1 MAAEL
6 RLNVGLD
13 LNYFKRQLP
22 QLSAAAAGYKL
33 PLQVKFDRKTLTNEL
48 RLLGNQFS
56 KRRNYTI
63 QVNDHQLKEARNKAE
78 ALVNYLNANLKGAKY
93 VIDIEYREK
102 GGPGGAGFAAGPQG
116 AAGLA
121 EYMRTQGLSGGNFV
135 QTGRQERFRRRVS
148 EAKLPEL
155 RSMAKTAGIKGG
167 YKLRKGELQN
177 ELLKISAE
185 LQEQILGNIK
195 NQLRVPKGMLTSA
208 SGKPRF
214 KLPSVGDPSRIS
226 SVFPRIGST
235 GGQSGPGS
243 FRFAN
248 PQLPGTG
255 SQLALPSAEMRLR
268 SRLDAAAA
276 RNTARDVAVRSGD
289 ISSRLQRPALAA
301 GGYSGGRFGGGNRG
315 GGFSSGP
322 GMPSMPAL
330 PGSGAIRELGGEF
343 ANATKQVLLF
353 GTAYKGLAFLMDFPA
368 QVGSAVAALQSF
380 NNTLSA
386 ITPNA
391 EAAAQANDFI
401 LGIVDKYNVPLQSA
415 RDGFTKLY
423 ASLSPAGFSGEDIE
437 ELFLGVS
444 QAAATFGMSADKVD
458 RVNYAFAQMASKGQI
473 MSEELKG
480 QLGDVLPGAM
490 GIFAEAAGLEGPDAI
505 QKFSKALEDGAFKGE
520 NMNKLL
526 KNVSTVLQEEF
537 GPGAEGAARTFQGLT
552 NRMQNSMKLLYEAF
566 EPLAVDFLNGVVVPL
581 TGGIKTLTDGFTAF
595 FTQTAAK
602 TKDGAAFAAVL
613 EDLRPSF
620 EGIKENVIEVTTVL
634 KPMFAALGLVAQKL
648 IEIAGNPVVGYLAK
662 MLAILLPLNAAYRA
676 ITTTIALVKA
686 KMLLLKTAIVLT
698 NAASATGA
706 AKFKLLRVA
715 ITLMGGA
722 SGKTAIKVRALGV
735 AMKAALGST
744 VIGGILVGIGLL
756 IEKMISLRA
765 KMDDVKRAAQEAS
778 ASIAS
783 MGRAE
788 AVQTRNQAEAD
799 LVTLRG
805 LKGRSGGK
813 YSHVATTEAEQA
825 ALERAGVATNKFK
838 DRTQGGAAVSGV
850 MGQAIDRALEQTQGR
865 ITSSRDRVIALDQE
879 SAAEKARLKEELAE
893 ISLEGSDGSGSK
905 DKPMSAD
912 ALTINEAL
920 NQKRREG
927 NELAVAH
934 LELAAELQ
942 KIKEEELSATDE
954 QAALD
959 DARTKHLLKIQKIQE
974 KNDKDAQKALEE
986 QKASRFTLKGILLEA
1001 QLASGAISEE
1011 EYKIQKF
1018 LLDQE
1023 ATRRRILELPGLTDA
1038 ERQGA
1043 INQLPTA
1050 PPEEKGDIA
1059 NWIEKTEEDLNNFE
1073 GMATEVADGIASEF
1087 GTAFSDILQGT
1098 TSISEGLSN
1107 AFANIS
1113 KMFADMVMQMLA
1125 KWAMLQVMKGLFP
1138 GMADGGVVNAS
1149 GGGGGVSL
1157 VPGFANGGIVKGPTM
1172 AMVGEGRFNEAVVP
1186 LPNGKAIP
1194 VDMGKGG
1201 GGNVNSSVVVNINNG
1216 GGSESSTK
1224 GSQGNQLAKGIEGA
1238 VKDVIMREMR
1248 PGGMIAS
1255 RK

>member
-56 KRRNYTI
+56 KRRNYKI
-63 QVNDHQLKEARNKAE
+63 QVDDYQLKQAREKAE
-78 ALVNYLNANLKGAKY
+78 ALVSYLNTNLKGAKY

-102 GGPGGAGFAAGPQG
+102 GGPGGTGFAAGPQG

-135 QTGRQERFRRRVS
+135 QSGRQERFRKAVG
-148 EAKLPEL
+148 EANVKQLQAMARQVDL
-155 RSMAKTAGIKGG
+155 KGRSGLKKA
-167 YKLRKGELQN
+167 ELQR

-185 LQEQILGNIK
+185 LQEKILGNIK
-195 NQLRVPKGMLTSA
+195 NQLKVPSGMLTSA

-214 KLPSVGDPSRIS
+214 KLPSVGDPSKVS
-226 SVFPRIGST
+226 SVFPRVGSMV
-235 GGQSGPGS
+235 GQPGS
-243 FRFAN
+243 GSFQFA
-248 PQLPGTG
+248 PR
-255 SQLALPSAEMRLR
+255 ALPPAKTGPVDTSVLQGQRFGAP
-268 SRLDAAAA
+268 SVPPA
-276 RNTARDVAVRSGD
+276 R
-289 ISSRLQRPALAA
+289 
-301 GGYSGGRFGGGNRG
+301 GGYSGGIFGGGNRG

-423 ASLSPAGFSGEDIE
+423 ASMSPAGFSGEDIE

-526 KNVSTVLQEEF
+526 KNVSMILQEEF

-676 ITTTIALVKA
+676 IMTTIGLVKA
-686 KMLLLKTAIVLT
+686 KLLLLKTAIVLT

-805 LKGRSGGK
+805 MRARGGPTQA
-813 YSHVATTEAEQA
+813 SMVAASDAERA
-825 ALERAGVATNKFK
+825 ALERAGVTPTKFR
-838 DRTQGGAAVSGV
+838 DRANGGGEAQGTTVS
-850 MGQAIDRALEQTQGR
+850 AIARALEQTQGR

-879 SAAEKARLKEELAE
+879 SAAEKTRLKEELNE
-893 ISLEGSDGSGSK
+893 ISLDGSGDGSGSK
-905 DKPMSAD
+905 DAPMSAD
-912 ALTINEAL
+912 ALAINEAL
-920 NQKRREG
+920 NEKRREG
-927 NELAVAH
+927 NELAAAH
-934 LELAAELQ
+934 LEFAAELQ
-942 KIKEEELSATDE
+942 SIKEQELSTTDE

-959 DARTKHLLKIQKIQE
+959 DARTKHLLKTQKIRE
-974 KNDKDAQKALEE
+974 KNDKDAQKALDE

-1038 ERQGA
+1038 ERQGV

-1059 NWIEKTEEDLNNFE
+1059 NWIEKTTEEVNNFE
-1073 GMATEVADGIASEF
+1073 GMATEAADGIASEF

-1098 TSISEGLSN
+1098 TSIQEGLSN

-1125 KWAMLQVMKGLFP
+1125 KWAMLQVMKSLFP

-1157 VPGFANGGIVKGPTM
+1157 VPKMANGGIVKGPTM

-1255 RK
+1255 GR

>member
-56 KRRNYTI
+56 KRRNYKI
-63 QVNDHQLKEARNKAE
+63 QVDDYQLKQAREKAE
-78 ALVNYLNANLKGAKY
+78 ALVSYLNTNLKGAKY

-102 GGPGGAGFAAGPQG
+102 GGPGGTGFAAGPQG

-135 QTGRQERFRRRVS
+135 QSGRQERFRKAVG
-148 EAKLPEL
+148 EANVKQLQAMARQVDL
-155 RSMAKTAGIKGG
+155 KGRSGLKKA
-167 YKLRKGELQN
+167 ELQR

-185 LQEQILGNIK
+185 LQEKILGNIK
-195 NQLRVPKGMLTSA
+195 NQLKVPSGMLTSA

-214 KLPSVGDPSRIS
+214 KLPSVGDPSKVS
-226 SVFPRIGST
+226 SVFPRVGSMV
-235 GGQSGPGS
+235 GQPGS
-243 FRFAN
+243 GSFQFA
-248 PQLPGTG
+248 PR
-255 SQLALPSAEMRLR
+255 ALPPAKTGPVDTSVLQGQRFGAP
-268 SRLDAAAA
+268 SVPPA
-276 RNTARDVAVRSGD
+276 R
-289 ISSRLQRPALAA
+289 
-301 GGYSGGRFGGGNRG
+301 GGYGGGVFGGGNRG

-423 ASLSPAGFSGEDIE
+423 ASMSPAGFSGEDIE

-526 KNVSTVLQEEF
+526 KNVSMILQEEF

-676 ITTTIALVKA
+676 IMTTIGLVKA
-686 KMLLLKTAIVLT
+686 KLLLLKTAIVLT

-805 LKGRSGGK
+805 MRARGGPTQA
-813 YSHVATTEAEQA
+813 SMVAASDAERA
-825 ALERAGVATNKFK
+825 ALERAGVTPTKFR
-838 DRTQGGAAVSGV
+838 DRANGGGEAQGTTVS
-850 MGQAIDRALEQTQGR
+850 AIARALEQTQGR

-879 SAAEKARLKEELAE
+879 SAAEKTRLKEELNE
-893 ISLEGSDGSGSK
+893 ISLDGSGDGSGSK
-905 DKPMSAD
+905 DAPMSAD
-912 ALTINEAL
+912 ALAINEAL
-920 NQKRREG
+920 NEKRREG
-927 NELAVAH
+927 NELAAAH
-934 LELAAELQ
+934 LEFAAELQ
-942 KIKEEELSATDE
+942 SIKEQELSTTDE

-959 DARTKHLLKIQKIQE
+959 DARTKHLLKTQKIRE
-974 KNDKDAQKALEE
+974 KNDKDAQKALDE

-1038 ERQGA
+1038 ERQGV

-1059 NWIEKTEEDLNNFE
+1059 NWIEKTTEEVNNFE
-1073 GMATEVADGIASEF
+1073 GMATEAADGIASEF

-1098 TSISEGLSN
+1098 TSIQEGLSN

-1125 KWAMLQVMKGLFP
+1125 KWAMLQVMKSLFP

-1157 VPGFANGGIVKGPTM
+1157 VPKMANGGIVKGPTM

-1255 RK
+1255 GR

>member
-33 PLQVKFDRKTLTNEL
+33 PLQVKFDRKSLANEL
-48 RLLGNQFS
+48 RLLGNQLS
-56 KRRNYTI
+56 KRRDFRV
-63 QVNDHQLKEARNKAE
+63 QVNDTAIKKARENAE
-78 ALVNYLNANLKGAKY
+78 KLVNYLNSNLKGAKY
-93 VIDIEYREK
+93 VVDVEFREK
-102 GGPGGAGFAAGPQG
+102 GRPAAVGTSGVGAS
-116 AAGLA
+116 
-121 EYMRTQGLSGGNFV
+121 SGG
-135 QTGRQERFRRRVS
+135 RRPSFLDNPV
-148 EAKLPEL
+148 
-155 RSMAKTAGIKGG
+155 
-167 YKLRKGELQN
+167 YK
-177 ELLKISAE
+177 AE
-185 LQEQILGNIK
+185 LQRISKFNAQALAKAAASLPQGRNRQEVERLLEAYNKQKPTGPARKGALDAIRGLLAQGAV
-195 NQLRVPKGMLTSA
+195 QRSTGVQASLTPPSGMLTSA

-214 KLPSVGDPSRIS
+214 KLAGASDPSKVS
-226 SVFPRIGST
+226 SVFPRVGSMV
-235 GGQSGPGS
+235 GQPGS
-243 FRFAN
+243 GSFQFA
-248 PQLPGTG
+248 PR
-255 SQLALPSAEMRLR
+255 ALPPAKTGPVDTSVLQGQRFR
-268 SRLDAAAA
+268 SPSIPPA
-276 RNTARDVAVRSGD
+276 R
-289 ISSRLQRPALAA
+289 
-301 GGYSGGRFGGGNRG
+301 GGYGGGIFGGGNRG
-315 GGFSSGP
+315 GGFSGGP

-423 ASLSPAGFSGEDIE
+423 ASMSPAGFSGEDIE

-676 ITTTIALVKA
+676 IMTTIGLVKA

-698 NAASATGA
+698 NAKAATGA
-706 AKFKLLRVA
+706 ARFKALRVA
-715 ITLMGGA
+715 ITMMGGA
-722 SGKTAIKVRALGV
+722 SGKTAIKVRALGL
-735 AMKAALGST
+735 ALKSALGST
-744 VIGGILVGIGLL
+744 VIGAILVGIGLL

-805 LKGRSGGK
+805 MRARGGPTQA
-813 YSHVATTEAEQA
+813 SMVAASDEERA
-825 ALERAGVATNKFK
+825 ALERAGVTATKFK
-838 DRTQGGAAVSGV
+838 DRANGGGEAQGTTVS
-850 MGQAIDRALEQTQGR
+850 AIARALEQTQGR
-865 ITSSRDRVIALDQE
+865 LTSSRDRVIALDQE
-879 SAAEKARLKEELAE
+879 SAEEKARLKKELAE
-893 ISLEGSDGSGSK
+893 ISLDADADGSGSK
-905 DKPMSAD
+905 DAPMSAD
-912 ALTINEAL
+912 ALAINEAL
-920 NQKRREG
+920 NAKRREG

-942 KIKEEELSATDE
+942 SIKEKGLSATDE
-954 QAALD
+954 QAELD
-959 DARTKHLLKIQKIQE
+959 DARTKHLLKIKKIREQ
-974 KNDKDAQKALEE
+974 NDKDAQQALKE
-986 QKASRFTLKGILLEA
+986 QEASRFTLKGILLEA
-1001 QLASGAISEE
+1001 QFASGAISEE

-1018 LLDQE
+1018 LLEQE
-1023 ATRRRILELPGLTDA
+1023 ATRRRILELPQLSD
-1038 ERQGA
+1038 EEKQGV

-1125 KWAMLQVMKGLFP
+1125 KWAMLQVMKSLFP

-1157 VPGFANGGIVKGPTM
+1157 VPQMANGGIVKGPTM

-1255 RK
+1255 GR

>member
-22 QLSAAAAGYKL
+22 QLSAAAAGFKL

-56 KRRNYTI
+56 KRRNYKI
-63 QVNDHQLKEARNKAE
+63 QVDDYQLKQAREKAE
-78 ALVNYLNANLKGAKY
+78 GLVSYLNANLKGAKY

-102 GGPGGAGFAAGPQG
+102 GGPGGTGFAAGPQG

-135 QTGRQERFRRRVS
+135 QSGRQERFGKAVGGANLKQLQGMARQVDL
-148 EAKLPEL
+148 KG
-155 RSMAKTAGIKGG
+155 RSSMKKAD
-167 YKLRKGELQN
+167 LQR

-185 LQEQILGNIK
+185 LQEKILGNIK
-195 NQLRVPKGMLTSA
+195 NQLKVPSGMLTSA

-214 KLPSVGDPSRIS
+214 KLPSVGDPSKVS
-226 SVFPRIGST
+226 SVFPRVGSMV
-235 GGQSGPGS
+235 GQPGS
-243 FRFAN
+243 GSFQFA
-248 PQLPGTG
+248 PR
-255 SQLALPSAEMRLR
+255 ALPPAKTGPVDTSVLQGQRFR
-268 SRLDAAAA
+268 SPSVPPA
-276 RNTARDVAVRSGD
+276 R
-289 ISSRLQRPALAA
+289 
-301 GGYSGGRFGGGNRG
+301 GGYSGGIFGGGNRG
-315 GGFSSGP
+315 GGFSGP

-423 ASLSPAGFSGEDIE
+423 ASMSPAGFSGEDIE

-634 KPMFAALGLVAQKL
+634 KPMFAALGSVAQKL

-676 ITTTIALVKA
+676 IMTTIALVKA

-698 NAASATGA
+698 NAASATGV
-706 AKFKLLRVA
+706 AKFKLLRIA

-788 AVQTRNQAEAD
+788 AVQTRNQGEAD

-805 LKGRSGGK
+805 MRARGGPTQA
-813 YSHVATTEAEQA
+813 SMVAASDAERA
-825 ALERAGVATNKFK
+825 ALERAGVAPTKFR
-838 DRTQGGAAVSGV
+838 DRANGGGEAQGTTVS
-850 MGQAIDRALEQTQGR
+850 AIARALEQTQGR

-879 SAAEKARLKEELAE
+879 SAAEKTRLKEELNE
-893 ISLEGSDGSGSK
+893 ISLDSSLDGSGDGSGSK
-905 DKPMSAD
+905 DAPMSAD

-920 NQKRREG
+920 NDKRREG
-927 NELAVAH
+927 NELAAAH

-942 KIKEEELSATDE
+942 SIKEQELSATDE

-959 DARTKHLLKIQKIQE
+959 DARTKHLLKTQKIRE
-974 KNDKDAQKALEE
+974 KNDKDAQQALKE
-986 QKASRFTLKGILLEA
+986 QESSRFTLKGILLEA

-1018 LLDQE
+1018 LLEQE
-1023 ATRRRILELPGLTDA
+1023 ATRRRILELPGLTDE

-1043 INQLPTA
+1043 VNALPTA

-1073 GMATEVADGIASEF
+1073 GMATDVADGIASEF

-1107 AFANIS
+1107 AFGNIS

-1172 AMVGEGRFNEAVVP
+1172 AMVAEGRFNEAVVP

-1201 GGNVNSSVVVNINNG
+1201 GGNVNSSVVVNISNS

>member
-56 KRRNYTI
+56 KRRNYKI
-63 QVNDHQLKEARNKAE
+63 QVDDYQLKQAREKAE
-78 ALVNYLNANLKGAKY
+78 ALVSYLNTNLKGAKY

-102 GGPGGAGFAAGPQG
+102 GGPGGTGFAAGPQG

-135 QTGRQERFRRRVS
+135 QSGRQERFRKAVGGANLKQLQAMARQVDL
-148 EAKLPEL
+148 KG
-155 RSMAKTAGIKGG
+155 RSGLKKA
-167 YKLRKGELQN
+167 ELQR

-185 LQEQILGNIK
+185 LQEKILGNIK
-195 NQLRVPKGMLTSA
+195 NQLKVPSGMLTSA

-214 KLPSVGDPSRIS
+214 KLPSVGDPSKVS
-226 SVFPRIGST
+226 SVFPRVGSMV
-235 GGQSGPGS
+235 GQPGS
-243 FRFAN
+243 GSFQFA
-248 PQLPGTG
+248 PR
-255 SQLALPSAEMRLR
+255 ALPPAKTGPVDTSVLQGQRFGAP
-268 SRLDAAAA
+268 SVPPA
-276 RNTARDVAVRSGD
+276 R
-289 ISSRLQRPALAA
+289 
-301 GGYSGGRFGGGNRG
+301 GGYSGGIFGGGNRG

-423 ASLSPAGFSGEDIE
+423 ASMSPAGFSGEDIE

-526 KNVSTVLQEEF
+526 KNVSMILQEEF

-676 ITTTIALVKA
+676 IMTTIGLVKA
-686 KMLLLKTAIVLT
+686 KLLLLKTAIVLT

-805 LKGRSGGK
+805 MRARGGPTQA
-813 YSHVATTEAEQA
+813 SMVAASDAERA
-825 ALERAGVATNKFK
+825 ALERAGVTPTKFR
-838 DRTQGGAAVSGV
+838 DRANGGGEAQGTTVS
-850 MGQAIDRALEQTQGR
+850 AIARALEQTQGR

-879 SAAEKARLKEELAE
+879 SAAEKTRLKEELNE
-893 ISLEGSDGSGSK
+893 ISLDGSGDGSGSK
-905 DKPMSAD
+905 DAPMSAD
-912 ALTINEAL
+912 ALAINEAL
-920 NQKRREG
+920 NEKRREG
-927 NELAVAH
+927 NELAAAH
-934 LELAAELQ
+934 LEFAAELQ
-942 KIKEEELSATDE
+942 SIKEQELSTTDE

-959 DARTKHLLKIQKIQE
+959 DARTKHLLKTQKIRE
-974 KNDKDAQKALEE
+974 KNDKDAQKALDE

-1038 ERQGA
+1038 ERQGV

-1059 NWIEKTEEDLNNFE
+1059 NWIEKTTEEVNNFE
-1073 GMATEVADGIASEF
+1073 GMATEAADGIASEF

-1098 TSISEGLSN
+1098 TSIQEGLSN

-1125 KWAMLQVMKGLFP
+1125 KWAMLQVMKSLFP

-1157 VPGFANGGIVKGPTM
+1157 VPKMANGGIVKGPTM

-1255 RK
+1255 GR

>member
-33 PLQVKFDRKTLTNEL
+33 PLQVKFDRKSLANEL
-48 RLLGNQFS
+48 RLLGNQLS
-56 KRRNYTI
+56 KRRDFRV
-63 QVNDHQLKEARNKAE
+63 QVNDTAIKTARENAE
-78 ALVNYLNANLKGAKY
+78 KLVNYLNTNLKGAKY
-93 VIDIEYREK
+93 VVDVEFREK
-102 GGPGGAGFAAGPQG
+102 GRPAAVGTSGVGAS
-116 AAGLA
+116 
-121 EYMRTQGLSGGNFV
+121 SGG
-135 QTGRQERFRRRVS
+135 RRPSFLDNPV
-148 EAKLPEL
+148 
-155 RSMAKTAGIKGG
+155 
-167 YKLRKGELQN
+167 YK
-177 ELLKISAE
+177 AE
-185 LQEQILGNIK
+185 LQRISKFNAQALAKAAASLPQGRNRQEVERLLEAYNKQKPTGPARKGTLDAIRGLLAQGAV
-195 NQLRVPKGMLTSA
+195 QRSTGVQASLTPPSGMLTSA

-214 KLPSVGDPSRIS
+214 KLAGVNDPSKVS
-226 SVFPRIGST
+226 SVFPRVGSMV
-235 GGQSGPGS
+235 GQPGS
-243 FRFAN
+243 GSFQFA
-248 PQLPGTG
+248 PR
-255 SQLALPSAEMRLR
+255 ALPPAKTGPVDTSVLQGQRFR
-268 SRLDAAAA
+268 SPSIPPA
-276 RNTARDVAVRSGD
+276 R
-289 ISSRLQRPALAA
+289 
-301 GGYSGGRFGGGNRG
+301 GGYGGGIFGGGNRG
-315 GGFSSGP
+315 GGFSGGP

-401 LGIVDKYNVPLQSA
+401 LGVVDKYNVPLQSA

-423 ASLSPAGFSGEDIE
+423 ASMSPAGFSGEDIE

-505 QKFSKALEDGAFKGE
+505 QQFSKALEDGAFKGE

-526 KNVSTVLQEEF
+526 KNVAIILQEEF

-552 NRMQNSMKLLYEAF
+552 NRMRTSMKLLYESF

-581 TGGIKTLTDGFTAF
+581 TSGIKTLTDGFTAF

-805 LKGRSGGK
+805 MRARGGPTQA
-813 YSHVATTEAEQA
+813 SMVAASDAERA
-825 ALERAGVATNKFK
+825 ALERAGVTPTKFR
-838 DRTQGGAAVSGV
+838 DRANGGGEAQGTTVS
-850 MGQAIDRALEQTQGR
+850 AIARALEQTQGR
-865 ITSSRDRVIALDQE
+865 VTSSRDRVIALDQE
-879 SAAEKARLKEELAE
+879 SAAEKTRLKEELNE
-893 ISLEGSDGSGSK
+893 ISLDGSGDGSGSSS

-1125 KWAMLQVMKGLFP
+1125 KWAMLQVMKSLFP

-1157 VPGFANGGIVKGPTM
+1157 VPQMANGGIVKGPTM